1 MSVRL
6 VFVNIVIFEQ
16 TEDIEQY
23 KNKDVAV
30 MINGTESTFKKIL
43 INDQGIVLVPYNNDY
58 EMMMFTK
65 EQVEQLPIKVVG
77 IAREKRTKIE

>member
-1 MSVRL
+1 MSPKYQENDIV
-6 VFVNIVIFEQ
+6 VFEFN
-16 TEDIEQY
+16 EDVEQY

-43 INDQGIVLVPYNNDY
+43 INEQGIILVPYNNSYD
-58 EMMMFTK
+58 MMIFSK

-77 IAREKRTKIE
+77 IAREKRTKL